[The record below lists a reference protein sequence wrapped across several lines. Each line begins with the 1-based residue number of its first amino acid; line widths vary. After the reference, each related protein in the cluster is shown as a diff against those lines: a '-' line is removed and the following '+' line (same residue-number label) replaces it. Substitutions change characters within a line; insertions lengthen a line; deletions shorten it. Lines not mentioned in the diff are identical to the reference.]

1 VEGIIPTRVRRL
13 LKDYGVPLRVARWFR
28 ESINLSGW
36 VTMCHWRC
44 SDPLLARLSPAST
57 RASYLLP
64 PTMDSSNRIA
74 IIRNILNQYPF
85 SIGIFREIIQNSE
98 DAKASKQVESFRHT
112 FCSSHPNHFP
122 QIFLLD
128 CRVHPPAR
136 LSGKPLEHTNGPAL
150 LAFNDAAFRPED
162 WKGILATFG
171 SSKRMDTS

>member
-1 VEGIIPTRVRRL
+1 VSQGFKNST
-13 LKDYGVPLRVARWFR
+13 
-28 ESINLSGW
+28 NLPGLSDWQLGDD
-36 VTMCHWRC
+36 VWRC
-44 SDPLLARLSPAST
+44 TRERVYLPHPSEPLVFS
-57 RASYLLP
+57 P
-64 PTMDSSNRIA
+64 PTMESSNRIA
-74 IIRNILNQYPF
+74 IIRNILSQYPF

-112 FCSSHPNHFP
+112 FCSNHPNHFP

-162 WKGILATFG
+162 WEGILATFG